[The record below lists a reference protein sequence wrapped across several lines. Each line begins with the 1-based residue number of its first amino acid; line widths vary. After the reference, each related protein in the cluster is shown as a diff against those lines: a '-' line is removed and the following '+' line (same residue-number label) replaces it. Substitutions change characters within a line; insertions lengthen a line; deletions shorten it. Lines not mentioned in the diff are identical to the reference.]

1 MTESRGLTILI
12 VDDELLIREYLGD
25 LLLDAGYG
33 VVGASNAND
42 AIAILESRN
51 DIPLIITD
59 INMPG
64 SMDGLMLAEAVR
76 GRWPPIKIMIAT
88 GQARPAHDRM
98 PHGSVF
104 LPKPYDPEMVIAA
117 VLVLCGSA

>member
-1 MTESRGLTILI
+1 MGESRGLRILI
-12 VDDELLIREYLGD
+12 VEDELLIRQYLGD

-33 VVGASNAND
+33 VVATSNAND

-64 SMDGLMLAEAVR
+64 SMDGLVLAEVVR

-88 GQARPAHDRM
+88 GEARPAHDRM

-104 LPKPYDPEMVIAA
+104 LSKPYDPEMVIAA
-117 VLVLCGSA
+117 VQCLL